1 MGSDYSCPTC
11 VEVEDTGNELE
22 SPIYQHILTFKE
34 NGGNL
39 ISTFRSSPDADTIC
53 KIIKTSKT
61 KYNEK
66 NAFGERELLQNGEY
80 GEYKWI
86 NFGQFFEMVQ
96 NFAYGL
102 NTLGLEPGDRVGIY
116 STNNIYWQL
125 TFYACHISSLVP
137 VPIYDSL
144 GPNAAQYIIQHS
156 ECKAVVCNISK
167 MDSLIN
173 ALNSQTNVEEVLVMN
188 DTFEEEVKNGV
199 HFQSLK
205 KIMEKG
211 SKLEEKPVLREPN
224 PDDLGII
231 MYTSGSTG
239 NPKGC
244 LLTQRNLIAGATGLG
259 NLGTSFTDRD
269 VYLSFLPL
277 AHIYEMGVE
286 LICMNQGTSVGF
298 YTGCIAN
305 LMKDINALKPTIIC
319 AVPRVWNRIYS
330 TMQSK
335 IDSLP
340 FLKRNLVKTVLAQK
354 NFAIEN
360 HRPISLLCDIVL
372 SPFRQ
377 ALGGRVRLVV
387 SGGAPIL
394 PDVFNFMRAGICP
407 NIIQGYGLTEVGASV
422 CVSEVPT
429 IDSCDNG
436 TVSITSQVKLR
447 AVEGMKYN
455 PRGEIKEGEIL
466 IRGPHVFQGYYK
478 QNELTKEVLQDGW
491 FATGDIGRITKEGH
505 INIIDRAKQL
515 VKLSQGEYLSITTLT
530 DIYGSADGIL
540 NIYIYA
546 DSMHDA
552 PAAVVVPNKE
562 IIKEWKLKGIDE
574 FQNSTACKK
583 EILDNLNECAT
594 KNKLRG
600 FERIK
605 YIYLETA
612 EFTVDNG
619 LLTPSMK
626 PQWQSLRKKY
636 ESIILELM
644 KTIS

>member
-1 MGSDYSCPTC
+1 MGNNYSCPTC
-11 VEVEDTGNELE
+11 VEVEDNGIETE
-22 SPIYQHILTFKE
+22 SPIYQHILTYKE

-39 ISTFRSSPDADTIC
+39 ISTFRSCPDADTIF
-53 KIIKTSKT
+53 KIIKSSKT
-61 KYNEK
+61 KYGEK
-66 NAFGERELLQNGEY
+66 NAFGERELLENGEY

-86 NFGQFFEMVQ
+86 NYNEFYERVQ

-102 NTLGLEPGDRVGIY
+102 NMLGLKPGDHVGIY
-116 STNNIYWQL
+116 STNNLWWQI
-125 TFYACHISSLVP
+125 TFYACNISSLVP

-156 ECKAVVCNISK
+156 ECKAVICNPIK
-167 MDSLIN
+167 MDSLCN
-173 ALNSQTNVEEVLVMN
+173 VLKSGTNVEKVLVMSE
-188 DTFEEEVKNGV
+188 TFEQREENGV
-199 HFQSLK
+199 LFQSCEKLMKEGCELK
-205 KIMEKG
+205 
-211 SKLEEKPVLREPN
+211 EKPVLKEPN
-224 PDDLGII
+224 PDDLGVI

-259 NLGTSFTDRD
+259 NLGASFEHHDT
-269 VYLSFLPL
+269 YFSFLPL

-286 LICMNQGTSVGF
+286 IIGVAHGSAIGF
-298 YTGCIAN
+298 YTGSICN

-335 IDSLP
+335 IDTLSPIKKALI
-340 FLKRNLVKTVLAQK
+340 KYIIEQK
-354 NFAIEN
+354 NLALDN
-360 HRPISLLCDIVL
+360 HTPVSLLSDIVL
-372 SPFRQ
+372 APFRQ
-377 ALGGRVRLVV
+377 ALGGRVRLIV

-394 PDVFNFMRAGICP
+394 HDVFRFMRAAICTS
-407 NIIQGYGLTEVGASV
+407 IIQGYGLTEVAASV

-429 IDSCDNG
+429 IDSYDNG
-436 TVSITSQVKLR
+436 TVSLTSQIKLR
-447 AVEGMKYN
+447 KVEGMNYN

-466 IRGPHVFQGYYK
+466 VRGPHIFQGYYK
-478 QNELTKEVLQDGW
+478 QEELTREVLKDGW
-491 FATGDIGRITKEGH
+491 FSTGDIGRITKEGH

-530 DIYGSADGIL
+530 DIYGTANGVS

-546 DSMHDA
+546 DSMHDG

-574 FQNSTACKK
+574 FQNSEVCKK
-583 EILDNLNECAT
+583 EILSYLNECASN
-594 KNKLRG
+594 NKLRG
-600 FERIK
+600 FEKIK
-605 YIYLETA
+605 YILLDNV
-612 EFTVDNG
+612 EFTIDNG

-626 PQWQSLRKKY
+626 PQWQSLRKKF
-636 ESIILELM
+636 ETAIQELM
-644 KTIS
+644 KTNV